1 VPKPAAAAAA
11 SVWAVWKPYGG
22 RTNGFAVTPNVV
34 EEGLASVQLRRD
46 ITSGLA
52 AQVGVVPGV
61 VTELDLTRVDKGPQV
76 VAMLRPGLAQ
86 MPAAPGRVTPLRQ
99 LSLPIVG
106 VRLLETPLPTAWRLE
121 CMAVTVVNPLSHPQ
135 VLSDALVGTRAEL

>member
-1 VPKPAAAAAA
+1 VE
-11 SVWAVWKPYGG
+11 AVRWPDERLRGDAERG
-22 RTNGFAVTPNVV
+22 V
-34 EEGLASVQLRRD
+34 EEGLASVQLRRN

-106 VRLLETPLPTAWRLE
+106 VQSAWL
-121 CMAVTVVNPLSHPQ
+121 
-135 VLSDALVGTRAEL
+135 